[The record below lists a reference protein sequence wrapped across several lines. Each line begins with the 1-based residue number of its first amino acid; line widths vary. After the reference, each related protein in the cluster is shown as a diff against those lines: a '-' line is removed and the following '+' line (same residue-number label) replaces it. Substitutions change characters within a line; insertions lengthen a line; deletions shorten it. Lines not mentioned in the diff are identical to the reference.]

1 MTTSKAITTKAI
13 DAKLSQLRKRG
24 MIPPLV
30 LQKLRDRLIDQKIT
44 QNQLN
49 KIIKQVEVAY
59 ADSLVEPGEAVGA
72 VAAQSI
78 GEPGTQMSIPGTE
91 EVIIRQGSV
100 SSIVSIGDF
109 VDELIT
115 RINPA
120 DNSSNLTSS
129 EICNIPSELEI
140 SVPSLGNDEQIY
152 WKQLVQVSRHL
163 PKGELLKILTRS
175 GRSITATL
183 SHSFVVRENNAIRPI
198 QGKDL
203 KIGDRIPVVWKLPS
217 ENPLKE
223 LPIHIYLPRNE
234 IWFGSELENAA
245 KIREETGRDWLQHL
259 DEVSIPVGVDG
270 LRTALDTGKTQT
282 LVSGYLYPKNQHSEH
297 TRIPEVLELDTLT
310 GWFIGAYLAEGSNL
324 GTFISI
330 TNSDENYRN
339 RAIEFA
345 ERLGLHY
352 KTVKGTGAYGPSTS
366 VVIYS
371 TLLARLFDKMCGKGA
386 HEKHV
391 PQWALNCD
399 DSFIGALLKAYF
411 DGDGN
416 VNLERT
422 YIRASSSSKEL
433 RDGICLL
440 LSRLGIQTSKYSS
453 GNSDDQA
460 HYWLKIPGKFASQFR
475 DLVNFDITEK
485 RTLLAL
491 LANSEDEKNHQ
502 KSVTYDLIDV
512 VPNFGTLLKEIS
524 QILKIP
530 ARSSLAASIRKYSRT
545 QLIGRQTLARYITT
559 FSEIALKKKINIK
572 NQLQILQRAY
582 QSGVFWDEITRLEL
596 IPSPTEWVY
605 DFSVD
610 GLETF
615 VTSEGI
621 VTHNTL
627 KTFHFAGVAEF
638 NVTLGLPRL
647 IEIVDARRNPS
658 TPTMNVY
665 LDEEHREKEK
675 LARNIAQQIE
685 QTRVER
691 VAETVEIDLA
701 EGGIVVNLDPNL
713 LEDKGTTAEQI
724 AERLANARP
733 TLGEVSQD
741 GNRIVVAP
749 ELREGEE
756 AMHMAKLQ
764 KTFEKVRNGLIKGQD
779 GVKRV
784 LIKKEGPE
792 WVLYT
797 EGTNLKGV
805 LRTKGVDTTRTV
817 SNHIHEIA
825 ETLGIEAARQV
836 IINEAKDV
844 LDEQG
849 LDVDIRHI
857 MLVADLMTATGE
869 IRQIGRHGISGEQSS
884 VLARAAFEV
893 TVRHLIQASIMGE
906 EDNLL
911 GITEN
916 VIIGQSIPLGTGAID
931 LFMSPPRAA
940 KKK

>member
-1 MTTSKAITTKAI
+1 
-13 DAKLSQLRKRG
+13 
-24 MIPPLV
+24 
-30 LQKLRDRLIDQKIT
+30 RLLEQKINT
-44 QNQLN
+44 KQLST
-49 KIIKQVEVAY
+49 IIKEVEAAY
-59 ADSLVEPGEAVGA
+59 DNALVQPGEAVGA

-78 GEPGTQMSIPGTE
+78 GEPGTQMSISGSE
-91 EVIIRQGSV
+91 KVLIRQGSMT
-100 SSIVSIGDF
+100 SIVSIGAF
-109 VDELIT
+109 VDELIA
-115 RINPA
+115 RIQ
-120 DNSSNLTSS
+120 TSS
-129 EICNIPSELEI
+129 ELSEPDTSEVCDIPSELEI
-140 SVPSLGNDEQIY
+140 YVPSLGNDERVH
-152 WKQLVQVSRHL
+152 WKRLVQVSRHL
-163 PKGELLKILTRS
+163 PNGELLRISTRS

-183 SHSFVVRENNAIRPI
+183 SHSFVIRKNNTILPFE
-198 QGKDL
+198 GKDL
-203 KIGDRIPVVWKLPS
+203 KIGDRIPVVRTLPS
-217 ENPLKE
+217 ETPLKE
-223 LPIHIYLPRNE
+223 LPIEIYLPRNE
-234 IWFGSELENAA
+234 IWYGSELEKAA
-245 KIREETGRDWLQHL
+245 MIREETGRDWLQHL
-259 DEVSIPVGVDG
+259 DTVSIPVGADG
-270 LRTALDTGKTQT
+270 LRVALDTDKTQT
-282 LVSGYLYPKNQHSEH
+282 MVSGLVYPKAHHSAH
-297 TRIPEVLELDTLT
+297 TKIPEVLELDSLT
-310 GWFIGAYLAEGSNL
+310 GWFIGAYLAEGSNS
-324 GTFISI
+324 GTFLSI
-330 TNSDENYRN
+330 TNSDENYRK

-352 KTVKGTGAYGPSTS
+352 KEKPTEGVYGPSTS
-366 VVIYS
+366 IVIYS
-371 TLLARLFDKMCGKGA
+371 TLLARLFEKMCGKGA
-386 HEKHV
+386 HGKHV
-391 PQWALNCD
+391 PQWALNCTD
-399 DSFIGALLKAYF
+399 NFIGALLKAYF

-416 VNLERT
+416 VNLERSC
-422 YIRASSSSKEL
+422 IRTSSSSKEL

-453 GNSDDQA
+453 ENHDGHFQ
-460 HYWLKIPGKFASQFR
+460 YWLRIPGKLAPQFR
-475 DLVNFDITEK
+475 DRINFDIAHK
-485 RTLLAL
+485 RELLEQ
-491 LANSEDEKNHQ
+491 LANCEEEKIQQ
-502 KSVTYDLIDV
+502 KSVTYDQVDM
-512 VPNFGTLLKEIS
+512 VPNFGTILNEIARRLRIPS
-524 QILKIP
+524 Q
-530 ARSSLAASIRKYSRT
+530 SSLAASIRKYSRT
-545 QLIGRQTLARYITT
+545 QLIGRQTLGRYITI
-559 FSEIALKKKINIK
+559 FSEIASKKNINID
-572 NQLQILQRAY
+572 NQLQLLHRAY
-582 QSGVFWDEITRLEL
+582 HSGVFWDEIIRLEL

-621 VTHNTL
+621 ITHNTL

-665 LDEEHREKEK
+665 LDEGHRENEK
-675 LARNIAQQIE
+675 LARNVAQSIE

-701 EGGIVVNLDPNL
+701 EGGIVVILDPKL
-713 LEDKGTTAEQI
+713 LEDKATTSKEI
-724 AERLANARP
+724 AERLEAIRP
-733 TLGEVSQD
+733 NLGEVTQD
-741 GNRIVVAP
+741 GNRIIVAP

-764 KTFEKVRNGLIKGQD
+764 KTFDKVRNGLIKGQD
-779 GVKRV
+779 GIKRV
-784 LIKKEGPE
+784 LIKKEGTE

-825 ETLGIEAARQV
+825 ETLGIESARQV

-869 IRQIGRHGISGEQSS
+869 IRQIGRHGVSGEQSS

-893 TVRHLIQASIMGE
+893 TVRHLIQASILGE

-916 VIIGQSIPLGTGAID
+916 VIIGQSIPLGTGSID
-931 LFMSPPRAA
+931 LFMNPPRTA